1 MEIHSEQVENSVFFK
16 QLDICCQKIAEQVTE
31 KPVAEWTNSD
41 YVKLSA
47 LLSRKTKVHL
57 SESTL
62 KRIFG
67 KSKTS
72 ARYYPQ
78 KATRDA
84 LAQFIG
90 CRDWYEFE
98 LKNPIP
104 DSPNLSKPD
113 PVASVATAVKKDSS
127 FRKTVLL
134 SILLVC
140 IVVTAILLIRFPLS
154 TEQSAENVH
163 LYCLNPEGQTPHSA
177 LFKLNVKGE
186 LPDSLSNFEIDFGD
200 GKLKRS
206 NFRDSLVNHY
216 YEVPGRY
223 YPQLYYKNKV
233 IDTGYVYLQT
243 KGWSVT
249 GSMQHDTTRV
259 YPVSNT
265 GSAIGEIPRILEKDI
280 VNAGLD
286 NKKTFFIAFTNI
298 KPTHISGD
306 NFQLSAHLTTS
317 QDRAGVRCSQ
327 VDVTVFGETDY
338 HSFDIMKLEC
348 AAWTS
353 YKFSEN
359 YKEGKK
365 NDLRELGHDLSN
377 GGAVKFQ
384 VEHQQISLFVGSKK
398 VLTTHYKKSIG
409 KIMGVKISFS
419 GIGRFDN
426 FQLSDLKTN
435 EKF

>member
-1 MEIHSEQVENSVFFK
+1 METHSEQVENSIFFK

-98 LKNPIP
+98 LKTPIT
-104 DSPNLSKPD
+104 DGPNLSKPD
-113 PVASVATAVKKDSS
+113 PVVSVAPAVKKDRSLK
-127 FRKTVLL
+127 KTVLL

-140 IVVTAILLIRFPLS
+140 IVVTAILLIRFPHS

-177 LFKLNVKGE
+177 IFKLNVKGE
-186 LPDSLSNFEIDFGD
+186 LPDSMSNFEIDFGD
-200 GKLKRS
+200 GRLKRS

-223 YPQLYYKNKV
+223 YPKLYYKNKV

-249 GSMQHDTTRV
+249 GSMQYDTTRV
-259 YPVSNT
+259 YPISNT
-265 GSAIGEIPRILEKDI
+265 GTTIEEIPKISEDEI
-280 VNAGLD
+280 INAGID

-298 KPTHISGD
+298 KPTNLSGD
-306 NFQLSAHLTTS
+306 NFELSTHLTTS
-317 QDRAGVRCSQ
+317 KNRAGVRCSQ
-327 VDVTVFGETDY
+327 ADVTVFGETDY

-348 AAWTS
+348 AAFTS

-377 GGAVKFQ
+377 GGDVKLR
-384 VEHQQISLFVGSKK
+384 VENQQINLYVGSKN
-398 VLTTHYKKSIG
+398 VLTKPYKKPIG

-426 FQLSDLKTN
+426 FQLSDLKTK